1 MLIIMVSLDSFN
13 LFMNIFSMFQ
23 EKVKHKSSLGVTETG
38 ERVQEVLVIAIMN
51 EAKVSSKLPR
61 YSESF

>member
-1 MLIIMVSLDSFN
+1 MIIMVSLDSFN

-38 ERVQEVLVIAIMN
+38 ERVQEVHLVIAIMN
-51 EAKVSSKLPR
+51 DAKVSSKLPR